1 MDDDTIEIPPTASRL
16 QSLAGLI
23 LREGVL
29 TLLPALVLVLF
40 INVYVAEAALVEEG
54 PSMQPNL
61 YRGDR
66 VMTEKVS
73 YLLHEPQRGDVV
85 VVGRPEGE
93 KSLIKR
99 VVGLA
104 DEVVEVRA
112 GHVWIN
118 SQPLEEPWVTYFG
131 GPDCPPTL
139 IPPGHVFVLGD
150 NRPNSRD
157 SRHIGPVAISSI
169 RGHALFIYWPLER
182 IQPVRPAK
190 TGDVP

>member
-1 MDDDTIEIPPTASRL
+1 MEEHLPDNAPQTLTPAHTSAA
-16 QSLAGLI
+16 SLAGI
-23 LREGVL
+23 ALRELIL

-73 YLLHEPQRGDVV
+73 YRLHEPQRGDVV
-85 VVGRPEGE
+85 VVSRPAGE

-99 VVGLA
+99 VIGLPG
-104 DEVVEVRA
+104 EVIEVRD
-112 GHVWIN
+112 GHAIIDGL
-118 SQPLEEPWVTYFG
+118 PLDEPYVTYFG
-131 GPDCPPTL
+131 GPGYPATR
-139 IPPGHVFVLGD
+139 IPEGCVFVMGD

-157 SRHIGPVAISSI
+157 SRHIGAVPIGSI
-169 RGHALFIYWPLER
+169 RGHALFIYWPLQRARE
-182 IQPVRPAK
+182 
-190 TGDVP
+190 VP

>member
-1 MDDDTIEIPPTASRL
+1 MVTLQDMTEDNTPQYAPPPRPL
-16 QSLAGLI
+16 LSLAGTA
-23 LREGVL
+23 LRELIL

-73 YLLHEPQRGDVV
+73 YRLHTPERGDVV
-85 VVGRPEGE
+85 VVSRPAGE

-99 VVGLA
+99 VVGLPGEVIELREGHA
-104 DEVVEVRA
+104 FIDGLPLDE
-112 GHVWIN
+112 
-118 SQPLEEPWVTYFG
+118 PYVTYFG
-131 GPDCPPTL
+131 GPGYPATR
-139 IPPGHVFVLGD
+139 IPEGMVFVMGD

-157 SRHIGPVAISSI
+157 SRYIGPVPIGTI
-169 RGHALFIYWPLER
+169 RGHALFIYWPLQRVQE
-182 IQPVRPAK
+182 
-190 TGDVP
+190 VP

>member
-1 MDDDTIEIPPTASRL
+1 MEEYSFDNPPPPPPPRPVL
-16 QSLAGLI
+16 SLAGAA
-23 LREGVL
+23 LRELIL

-73 YLLHEPQRGDVV
+73 YRLHAPQRGDVV
-85 VVGRPEGE
+85 VVSRPAGE

-99 VVGLA
+99 VIGLPG
-104 DEVVEVRA
+104 EVIEVRD
-112 GHVWIN
+112 GHAFIDGL
-118 SQPLEEPWVTYFG
+118 PLDEPYVTYFG
-131 GPDCPPTL
+131 GPSYPPTR
-139 IPPGHVFVLGD
+139 IPDDFVFVMGD

-157 SRHIGPVAISSI
+157 SRHIGPVPIDTI
-169 RGHALFIYWPLER
+169 RGHALFIYWPLQRARE
-182 IQPVRPAK
+182 
-190 TGDVP
+190 VP